1 MLPQIF
7 LLMSDRQWLLFL
19 SLLPDVGR
27 RTLRYVLERQQVRR
41 EPPEEVLNLPAE
53 TLQSEYK
60 LPMRAVRAI
69 QEERSRW
76 LEEATRL
83 EAHLTRCGVRWMS
96 FQDAAYPAVLDEMPE
111 PPAIL
116 FLYGDHT
123 LLSEP
128 SFALLASH
136 TISGQGLQ
144 ELEMLAQSLI
154 AQGFTPIVSATQPAY
169 QRALLCAVRQNAPYI
184 LALDR
189 GLLAAFGEDLRRE
202 PLKQAR
208 IWQAE
213 FDSNRA
219 LALSPFRPRDGW
231 VASNSRYR
239 DALIA
244 YLGSAVMVVEARPNG
259 YIVQL
264 CKELLQH
271 GRTVYVMTQRI
282 ESLPGNQ
289 QVLEAGATPF
299 GAKSL

>member
-1 MLPQIF
+1 
-7 LLMSDRQWLLFL
+7 MSDRQWLLLL

-27 RTLRYVLERQQVRR
+27 RTLRHVLERQQVRR
-41 EPPEEVLNLPAE
+41 ESPEEMLNLPAE

-60 LPMRAVRAI
+60 LPSRAVQAI
-69 QEERSRW
+69 QQEREQR

-83 EAHLTRCGVRWMS
+83 EAHLTRCGARWMS
-96 FQDAAYPAVLDEMPE
+96 FQDAAYPAALDEMPE
-111 PPAIL
+111 PPAVL

-136 TISGQGLQ
+136 TVSAQGLQ
-144 ELEMLAQSLI
+144 ELETLAQSLM

-189 GLLAAFGEDLRRE
+189 GLLATFGEDLRKE

-213 FDSNRA
+213 FNPDRA

-231 VASNSRYR
+231 VASSGRYR

-244 YLGSAVMVVEARPNG
+244 YLASAVILVEARPDG

-264 CKELLQH
+264 CKELLQR
-271 GRTVYVMTQRI
+271 GRKVYVMTQRI
-282 ESLPGNQ
+282 ETLPGNQ
-289 QVLEAGATPF
+289 QVLEAGGTPF